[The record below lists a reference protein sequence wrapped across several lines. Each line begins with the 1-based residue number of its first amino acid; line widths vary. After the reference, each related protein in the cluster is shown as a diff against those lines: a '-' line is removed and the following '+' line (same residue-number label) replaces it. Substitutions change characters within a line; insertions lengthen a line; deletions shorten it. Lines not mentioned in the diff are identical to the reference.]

1 MNVMRTMSYTC
12 SECNKKINN
21 GRIFQNNTIYRCGD
35 ADVCS
40 ITCSRIRLD
49 KIISVDPYL
58 NTPMIWQDIPTTP
71 TIGCFKRVSTMEN
84 LESSYFKP
92 NNSLNSIKEEYF
104 SSSDSSINYTTGY
117 DCNSL
122 RITVIS
128 LLMNTVSY
136 FTEIINKIFYPK

>member
-40 ITCSRIRLD
+40 VSCSRIRLD

-58 NTPMIWQDIPTTP
+58 NTPMIWQDIPSTP
-71 TIGCFKRVSTMEN
+71 TIGSFKRVSTMEN
-84 LESSYFKP
+84 LEASYKCK
-92 NNSLNSIKEEYF
+92 NNLSPIKEDSF
-104 SSSDSSINYTTGY
+104 SSDSSISYNSHY
-117 DCNSL
+117 DCDSL
-122 RITVIS
+122 RITIVS
-128 LLMNTVSY
+128 LLMNGVFY
-136 FTEIINKIFYPK
+136 FTEIINKLFYTK